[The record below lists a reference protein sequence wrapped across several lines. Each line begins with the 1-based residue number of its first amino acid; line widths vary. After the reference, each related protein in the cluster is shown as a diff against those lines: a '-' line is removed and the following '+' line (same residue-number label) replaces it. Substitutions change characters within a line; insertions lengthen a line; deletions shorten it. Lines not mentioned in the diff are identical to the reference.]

1 MTVHAPDQPAEV
13 AAPPTQLLME
23 RRKGRLRSALRRG
36 DLDLW
41 IPGTLLGLLVIACY
55 LVPLAGAVTDPLAG
69 DLTETLRPLFS
80 SGHLLGT
87 DTIGR
92 DVLSRVLYGGRVSIE
107 VALGVNVIGIVVG
120 GLVGTFA
127 GFRGGATESVITRLL
142 DILLAFPALV
152 LAMVVAAYLGSG
164 ELNVILA
171 ISFFSVP
178 AYARLARAATLGL
191 REQVYVTAAR
201 LSGRSDRAILLKHI
215 APNVAPQLL
224 TYSLLQV
231 GLVVVIEATLSF
243 LGVGIPVSRPSWG
256 NMISSGQVYLSTN
269 PALVLVPSAFLFITV
284 MCLNLLGDG
293 LRTRW
298 GKLS

>member
-1 MTVHAPDQPAEV
+1 MTVHAPEQPAR
-13 AAPPTQLLME
+13 ADARPTQLLKE
-23 RRKGRLRSALRRG
+23 RPQGRLRAALRRRN
-36 DLDLW
+36 LDLW
-41 IPGTLLGLLVIACY
+41 IPGTLLGLLVAACF
-55 LVPLAGAVTDPLAG
+55 LVPLVGAVADPLAG
-69 DLTETLRPLFS
+69 DLTETLRPLLS
-80 SGHLLGT
+80 RGHLLGT

-92 DVLSRVLYGGRVSIE
+92 DVLSRVLYGGRISIE
-107 VALGVNVIGIVVG
+107 VALGVNVVGIVIG
-120 GLVGTFA
+120 GLIGTFA

-142 DILLAFPALV
+142 DMLLAFPALV
-152 LAMVVAAYLGSG
+152 LAMVVATYLGSS

-191 REQVYVTAAR
+191 REQVYVSAAR
-201 LSGRSDRAILLKHI
+201 LSGRSDRAILLRHI
-215 APNVAPQLL
+215 APNVVPQLL

-231 GLVVVIEATLSF
+231 GIVVVIEATLSF
-243 LGVGIPVSRPSWG
+243 LGIGIPASEPSWG

-269 PALVLVPSAFLFITV
+269 PALVLVPSAFLFVTV

-298 GKLS
+298 GKMS